1 MTLTITSNSVT
12 LSWSEAQ
19 DDGSVMGYDLY
30 RDNERIKSMLNAT
43 EYTDATVLP
52 FTDYQYRVHA
62 VDVEGNQGPAATI
75 DVFTPESVPAIS
87 IENYVALTKY
97 VFGLYQGVDYTD
109 TIFNTFRF
117 VVAQEPI
124 PANELDINKA
134 INCDVGEA
142 SVRANRVSGSTV
154 TNASVY
160 YDQCE
165 WEFNTYQGYVDTTHA
180 SLFGAVGMGPDN
192 YLYNNFSIE
201 NAIGETASISGYVDH
216 IPDGCRHGQSYR
228 EWNAYLGNYRAD
240 SEDAITELTNV
251 KTQFVSGNVHCL
263 GTIYSQFSG
272 ALEVK
277 STATGNHKLSV
288 FTTVPFRNNSYE
300 TGSYLLGQLRVI
312 ADDATMLILDADNG
326 NPLSVTVSLTTNG
339 VTETFEELWD
349 AFQ

>member
-1 MTLTITSNSVT
+1 
-12 LSWSEAQ
+12 
-19 DDGSVMGYDLY
+19 
-30 RDNERIKSMLNAT
+30 MLKAT

-62 VDVEGNQGPAATI
+62 VDDEGNQGLAATI
-75 DVFTPESVPAIS
+75 DVVTPEFVPAIS

-97 VFGLYQGVDYTD
+97 VFGLYQGIDYTD

-124 PANELDINKA
+124 PTNELDINKT
-134 INCDVGEA
+134 ISCDVGEA
-142 SVRANRVSGSTV
+142 SMHANRVSGSTV
-154 TNASVY
+154 TNARVY

-165 WEFNTYQGYVDTTHA
+165 WESNIYQGYVDTTHA

-192 YLYNNFSIE
+192 FLYNDFSVE
-201 NAIGETASISGYVDH
+201 NTNGTTAYISGYVDH

-228 EWNAYLGNYRAD
+228 EWNAYLGNYRAE

-251 KTQFVSGNVHCL
+251 KTRFVAGNVNCL

-277 STATGNHKLSV
+277 SPATGGHMLSV
-288 FTTVPFRNNSYE
+288 FTTVPFRNDSYD
-300 TGSYLLGQLRVI
+300 TSSFLSGQLRVI
-312 ADDATMLILDADNG
+312 ADDETMLVLDADNG

-339 VTETFEELWD
+339 VTETFEEFWD